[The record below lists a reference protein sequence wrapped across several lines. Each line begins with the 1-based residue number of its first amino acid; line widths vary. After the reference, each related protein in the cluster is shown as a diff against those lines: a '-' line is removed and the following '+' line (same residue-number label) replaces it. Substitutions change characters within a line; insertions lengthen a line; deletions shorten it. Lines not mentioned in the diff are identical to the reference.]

1 MLLLPTKVLKQQL
14 QIERSFSQ
22 GVVPVKTDI
31 QQQQATNERNI
42 FPCGFFLAGQIEI
55 FCTRLKIEL
64 VLTVL
69 YLITFNNF
77 KIPD

>member
-31 QQQQATNERNI
+31 QQATNEHNI
-42 FPCGFFLAGQIEI
+42 FPCGFFLAGQIKI